1 MRNNNKKRNNIPEI
15 DVFRLLDAL
24 EILQY
29 NKSDRKVLYV
39 PKKAYKIAK
48 QMLKIEGKAN
58 EVTIKTY

>member
-1 MRNNNKKRNNIPEI
+1 MRKKHKNSNNMYEM
-15 DVFRLLDAL
+15 DVFRLLDSL
-24 EILQY
+24 EVLQY

-48 QMLKIEGKAN
+48 QMLKIEGKAG